1 MRNRLYY
8 GDNLDI
14 LRTREYF
21 PDESVDLIYL
31 DPPFNSNRNYNVL
44 FKSES
49 GADSEAQITAFEDTW
64 HWGETAE
71 ATYRQLIADA
81 PEKTSTAVEALMNL
95 IDRNQMMAYLVM
107 MAARLVELHRVLKPT
122 GSLYLH
128 CDDTASHYLKILLDA
143 IFGAENYRNHIA
155 WRRATAHNDPKRY
168 GRIQDHILYYTAGNN
183 PTWNGDTV
191 ATPKS
196 EEQLAAAYPSQD
208 ERGRFRSADLTGP
221 LHGSSSGSPSTMP
234 WRQYDVFSLG
244 RCWSAPK
251 SGKYAE
257 YIEDHFIPNYRA
269 IAGIHERLD
278 ALDAAGLIH
287 HPKRGKWPGLKRY
300 AEADT
305 GIAPQDI
312 ILNPIGFTN
321 FSSQRGERLGFDTQK
336 PLALLERIILASSNE
351 GDVVLDPFC
360 GCGTAIA
367 AAHKLRRGWIGIDIT
382 HLSIALQKYRLNDM
396 FELVSGKDYAVIGEP
411 TTVDAARAMAQD
423 SANEGRYQ
431 FEWWALSLV
440 RAKPV
445 GGKSGSRRG
454 KKGADKGIDGVIN
467 FFEPDDKGRGKA
479 RKAVVQVKSGA
490 VKSGDIRDLKGTIER
505 EKAAIGIFITLEK
518 PTAAM
523 HKEALA
529 AGYYESDFWR
539 KAYRRLQ
546 ILTIGDLLD
555 GEMVDMPPQ
564 HGTHRQAA
572 RYRPTRVSE
581 EGKAQQDF
589 LKG

>member
-1 MRNRLYY
+1 MHNRLYY

-14 LRTREYF
+14 LRTGEYF
-21 PDESVDLIYL
+21 ADESVDLIYL

-71 ATYRQLIADA
+71 ATYRDLIADA

-107 MAARLVELHRVLKPT
+107 MAARLVELHRVMKPT

-128 CDDTASHYLKILLDA
+128 CDPTASHYLKILLDA
-143 IFGAENYRNHIA
+143 IFGVKNYRNEIVWKRTNAKGLARINLPKNHDIIF
-155 WRRATAHNDPKRY
+155 RYTKTAKW
-168 GRIQDHILYYTAGNN
+168 
-183 PTWNGDTV
+183 TWNRQY
-191 ATPKS
+191 TPHDPAYIEKFYKHV
-196 EEQLAAAYPSQD
+196 EE
-208 ERGRFRSADLTGP
+208 ETGRRYRYADLTNPNKHVPTLTYEFLGI
-221 LHGSSSGSPSTMP
+221 TRV
-234 WRQYDVFSLG
+234 WRWTRERMQKAY
-244 RCWSAPK
+244 
-251 SGKYAE
+251 
-257 YIEDHFIPNYRA
+257 ED
-269 IAGIHERLD
+269 GIVVQT
-278 ALDAAGLIH
+278 
-287 HPKRGKWPGLKRY
+287 KPGNVPVLKRY
-300 AEADT
+300 LDEQEGNPLGSVWT
-305 GIAPQDI
+305 DI
-312 ILNPIGFTN
+312 PPVKGKEKLSF
-321 FSSQRGERLGFDTQK
+321 ETQK
-336 PLALLERIILASSNE
+336 PVALLERIILASSNE

-411 TTVDAARAMAQD
+411 TTVDAARAMARD
-423 SANEGRYQ
+423 SDNEGRYQ
-431 FEWWALSLV
+431 FEWWALSLA

-445 GGKSGSRRG
+445 GGKTGSRRG
-454 KKGADKGIDGVIN
+454 KKGRDRGIDGIIS

-490 VKSGDIRDLKGTIER
+490 VKSGDIRDLKGTVER
-505 EKAAIGIFITLEK
+505 ERAAVGVFITLAS
-518 PTAAM
+518 PTAEM
-523 HKEALA
+523 HREALA
-529 AGYYESDFWR
+529 GGYYESSFWGR
-539 KAYRRLQ
+539 RYRRLQ
-546 ILTIGDLLD
+546 ILTIGDLLA
-555 GEMVDMPPQ
+555 GAVVDMPPQ

-572 RYRPTRVSE
+572 RYKPTRVSE

-589 LKG
+589 LGAR